1 MSMEKAIAHGHAHQL
16 QAVESLKELVRIP
29 SISTYS
35 EHAADMRRAANWIA
49 ERLRALGMRA
59 EVYPAIKH
67 PVVYAESSEAGLSAP
82 TVLVY
87 GHYDVQPAEPLE
99 EWTSPPFEPTQR
111 GDYLFGRGTSDMKGQ
126 LIAQLAAVEAVRATG
141 KLPVNLK
148 YLLEGEEEVGSP
160 NIRAFL
166 LEHRDLVKC
175 DVVLNV
181 DSMILRPDLPSVV
194 YGLRGL
200 AYFEVRVF
208 GPKQDL
214 HSGLFGGPIHN
225 PAQVLCDLVAGMH
238 DADGRVTLPGFY
250 DSVRPLTADE
260 RAALARVPT
269 TDEDVKRQTGVRQL
283 RGEAGYTT
291 IEQLGARP
299 TLEVNGLLSG
309 FTGEGSKTVLP
320 ARSMAKISMR
330 LVPDQTP
337 EAVQAQ
343 LEEYLRRNAPPTVR
357 WEVQNLAGAPP
368 AIVRRDTHEMGAAI
382 RALKETFGV
391 DPVFVREGGTIAVVG
406 ILQELTGHESIL
418 MGFGLPD
425 DNLHSPNERLFL
437 PNFYRG
443 IESYIRFLY
452 ALVR

>member
-1 MSMEKAIAHGHAHQL
+1 MSMEKAIAHGRAHQA
-16 QAVESLKELVRIP
+16 QAVESLKELIRIP

-35 EHAADMRRAANWIA
+35 EHAGDMRRAADWIA
-49 ERLRALGMRA
+49 ERLRTLGMRA

-67 PVVYAESSEAGLSAP
+67 PVVFAESSEAGANAP

-111 GDYLFGRGTSDMKGQ
+111 GDYLFGRGASDMKGQ

-148 YLLEGEEEVGSP
+148 YLLEGEEEIGSP
-160 NIRAFL
+160 NIKAFL
-166 LEHRDLVKC
+166 LEHRELVKC

-181 DSMILRPDLPSVV
+181 DAMILRPDLPSVV

-200 AYFEVRVF
+200 AYFEVRLF

-225 PAQVLCDLVAGMH
+225 PAQVLCDLVSGMH

-269 TDEDVKRQTGVRQL
+269 TDEDVKRQTGVTEL

-343 LEEYLRRNAPPTVR
+343 LEEYLRCNAPPTVR

-391 DPVFVREGGTIAVVG
+391 DPVFVREGGTIGVVG

-437 PNFYRG
+437 PNFNRG

>member
-1 MSMEKAIAHGHAHQL
+1 MSMEKAIAHGRVHQA
-16 QAVESLKELVRIP
+16 QAVDVLKELIRIP

-35 EHAADMRRAANWIA
+35 ENAEDMRRAAEWIA
-49 ERLRALGMRA
+49 NRLRGLGARV

-67 PVVYAESSEAGLSAP
+67 PVVYAEIFEAGPQAP

-87 GHYDVQPAEPLE
+87 GHYDVQPIEPLG
-99 EWTSPPFEPTQR
+99 EWHSPPFEPTQR
-111 GDYLFGRGTSDMKGQ
+111 GDYLFGRGASDMKGQ
-126 LIAQLAAVEAVRATG
+126 LIAQLASVEAVRAAG

-160 NIRAFL
+160 NLRTFL

-181 DSMILRPDLPSVV
+181 DAMILRPDLPSVV

-200 AYFEVRVF
+200 AYFEVRLF

-214 HSGLFGGPIHN
+214 HSGLFGGAIHN
-225 PAQVLCDLVAGMH
+225 PAQVLCELIAGMK
-238 DADGRVTLPGFY
+238 DAQGHVTLPGFY
-250 DSVRPLTADE
+250 DSVRPILPDE
-260 RAALARVPT
+260 RAALARVPQ
-269 TDEDVKRQTGVRQL
+269 TDDEVKRQAGVSEL
-283 RGEAGYTT
+283 RGEAGYST

-320 ARSMAKISMR
+320 ARAMAKISMR

-337 EAVQAQ
+337 ERVQAQ
-343 LEEYLRRNAPPTVR
+343 LEEYLRRNAPSTVR
-357 WEVQNLAGAPP
+357 WEVQNLAGATP
-368 AIVRRDTHEMGAAI
+368 AIVRRDTHEMGAAV
-382 RALKETFGV
+382 RALKDTFGV

-443 IESYIRFLY
+443 IESYTRFLY
-452 ALVR
+452 ALVN

>member
-1 MSMEKAIAHGHAHQL
+1 MEKAIAKGRAQQA
-16 QAVESLKELVRIP
+16 QAVESLKELIRIP

-35 EHAADMRRAANWIA
+35 ENAGDVRRAAEWIA

-59 EVYPAIKH
+59 EVFPATKH
-67 PVVYAESSEAGLSAP
+67 PVVYAESFEAGPGAP

-87 GHYDVQPAEPLE
+87 GHYDVQPVEPLE
-99 EWTSPPFEPTQR
+99 EWKSPPFEPAQR
-111 GDYLFGRGTSDMKGQ
+111 GDYLFGRGASDMKGQ
-126 LIAQLAAVEAVRATG
+126 LIAQLTAVEAVRATG

-148 YLLEGEEEVGSP
+148 YLIEGEEEVGSP
-160 NIRAFL
+160 NIKAFL
-166 LEHRDLVKC
+166 QAHPDLVKC

-181 DSMILRPDLPSVV
+181 DAMILRPDLPSVV

-200 AYFEVRVF
+200 GYFEVRLF

-214 HSGLFGGPIHN
+214 HSGLFGGAIHN
-225 PAQVLCDLVAGMH
+225 PAQVLCELIAGMK
-238 DADGRVTLPGFY
+238 DAQGRVTLPGFY
-250 DSVRPLTADE
+250 DSVRPVSAEE

-269 TDEDVKRQTGVRQL
+269 TDEDVMRQAGVTGL

-291 IEQLGARP
+291 VERLGARP

-320 ARSMAKISMR
+320 ARAMAKISMR

-337 EAVQAQ
+337 EGVQAQ

-357 WEVQNLAGAPP
+357 WEVENLAGAPP
-368 AIVRRDTHEMGAAI
+368 AIVRRDTPEMGAAI

-391 DPVFVREGGTIAVVG
+391 DPVFVREGGTIGVVG
-406 ILQELTGHESIL
+406 ILQELTGHELIL

-452 ALVR
+452 ALAR